1 MGEYEEKLNE
11 NKKIILRNI
20 AQGKE
25 AGLNRVSAVFAISDR
40 DELKKNMISDLAVW
54 LISLGYK
61 VSLKQGEL
69 KILIVEWN
77 E

>member
-20 AQGKE
+20 AQGKGS
-25 AGLNRVSAVFAISDR
+25 GLNKVSAVFAISDR
-40 DELKKNMISDLAVW
+40 DELKKNMITDLAIW
-54 LISLGYK
+54 LMCEGYK

-69 KILIVEWN
+69 KILIVEW